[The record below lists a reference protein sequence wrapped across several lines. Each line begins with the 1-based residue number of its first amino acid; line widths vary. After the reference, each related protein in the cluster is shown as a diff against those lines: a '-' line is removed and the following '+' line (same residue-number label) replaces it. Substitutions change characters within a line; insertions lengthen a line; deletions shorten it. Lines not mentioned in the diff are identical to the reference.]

1 MQGAIANGAIGTCR
15 FVKKVGTTSRRIA
28 QAGAGERV
36 CGISQIGA
44 RRDPYIETTDP
55 PRAAIAG
62 EPCGYFDDNEEC
74 RLRIADTVN
83 VDDLLKSD
91 ANGMGTPGTAD
102 QDDIGAVALE
112 HGSAGDTIRVKVRIQ
127 ERSTS

>member
-1 MQGAIANGAIGTCR
+1 MQSGISNGTISVCR
-15 FVKKVGTTSRRIA
+15 FVKKVGSTSRRIA

-36 CGISQIGA
+36 CGVSQMAA
-44 RRDPYIETTDP
+44 RRDSYVDSTDP

-74 RLRIADTVN
+74 RLRISTAVN

-91 ANGMGTPGTAD
+91 ANGMGTPALSD
-102 QDDIGAVALE
+102 QDDVGAVALE

-127 ERSTS
+127 ERSTA